1 MGKKIDTTS
10 LIGYVAILV
19 IIISLANIGVRL
31 TGRVTDT
38 GVVNVTIESRADIN
52 FTTDLI
58 NFGSGQVDE
67 GQASCDLTTVGA
79 GTNTTGNWTGTGDNF
94 VIENI
99 GNVNVTLQLASGK
112 DASEFLGGTTP
123 GYFYNV
129 SNIETG
135 SCTEGGD
142 ITLGAWTAV
151 DKVGA
156 GDEICAPLGFA
167 DGADTISID
176 IKLTIPSD
184 ATVGQQTD
192 TFTATATAA

>member
-1 MGKKIDTTS
+1 MVKSKIDITS

-19 IIISLANIGVRL
+19 IVISLANIGVRL

-38 GVVNVTIESRADIN
+38 GVVNVTIESRADID

-67 GQASCDLTTVGA
+67 GQTSCDLTTVGD

-94 VIENI
+94 VIVNI
-99 GNVNVTLQLASGK
+99 GNVNVTLELASGK
-112 DASEFLGGTTP
+112 DAVGFLGGTTP

-129 SNIETG
+129 SNIDTD
-135 SCTEGGD
+135 SCTSA
-142 ITLGAWTAV
+142 TLGDWVAV
-151 DKVGA
+151 NDA
-156 GDEICAPLGFA
+156 SPGDEICSSFGF
-167 DGADTISID
+167 DNDHDSISID

-192 TFTATATAA
+192 TFTATATAV